1 MKIFLLSIVALL
13 SLHSA
18 EYYYEYDKK
27 VTMVKLHEQRS
38 NADVTYYEDMYGNKI
53 GVKNEIILKCKDENR
68 CMKLLKTY
76 DLSNITKL
84 SDTLFLLK
92 LPRDTN
98 IFELSRRLY
107 KEDSIVFAHPNFIKE
122 RKRR

>member
-38 NADVTYYEDMYGNKI
+38 NTDVTYYEDMYGNKI